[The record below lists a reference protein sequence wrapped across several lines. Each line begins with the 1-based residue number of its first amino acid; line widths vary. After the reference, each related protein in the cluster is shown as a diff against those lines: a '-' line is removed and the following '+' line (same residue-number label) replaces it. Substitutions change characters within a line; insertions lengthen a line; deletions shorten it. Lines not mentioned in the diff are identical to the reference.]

1 MNFVVQK
8 MVNAAK
14 LVNAELMGGMDLV
27 LREWTETNLFSANR
41 HFAKQGYSPN
51 EGVLMNS

>member
-41 HFAKQGYSPN
+41 HFAKQRYSPN
-51 EGVLMNS
+51 EGVLMNN